1 VLSLIKAG
9 EAAWGMTGM
18 DSLSGRRKF
27 AWLYLT
33 AILLVLSA
41 GLVVSAD
48 ALARAITAVAPSGDS
63 HWWGLREAEPR
74 PLGSAVP
81 ASWAGTAVSLQ
92 LRLTGDQARAQYSLT
107 VPSHS
112 KLIAQLL
119 SYAATA
125 GSNSLAVNF
134 LGMVQMSDSPYE
146 FGRTHYWHQL
156 VFNRPYV
163 KQVAQQTT
171 IVLPSKVYYFNIN
184 PKFIKVEDPVYIGRG
199 FSRSIVFQGAT
210 SQVGNVSGASISQLS
225 SSAESLQT
233 VGGRGI
239 VSFSVEGPAV
249 DWLDGVRSVGA
260 TTFAAAPANLL
271 YRLVRYLSY
280 LVLLGALYRLAM
292 AYPRNDAARIARDAV
307 GAITAAMVT
316 IALLGFAYNITQ
328 EFFPPGHHNS
338 YYLAG
343 PAGLLL
349 AAALTVWPVVLF
361 RIGRRPPAWAGPQ
374 GPEPRM
380 LLPAITGGVA
390 AGGAALIFTFLLHD
404 LFDVP
409 ISSIAVPVAA
419 CWLVGTTVI
428 SILAVL
434 KQWPRWTVTLV
445 APLSVAAVLFSAQ
458 LAPVLYY
465 GGSYIATDPG
475 RVHVNVIGKWLY
487 LVLPVAILLALVVA
501 AVKMIRKSVYGR
513 WRWWLS
519 VAASG
524 AIAAAILPDAISD
537 SQVLSGHHAGEAP
550 VYFFAGNSLIEA
562 LPALMSWLFVGLAIG
577 ALCSIRESADKRMEI
592 RGVGVAM
599 LLVLLFRVSSSW
611 IYLPVSVVL
620 GYVAIRYV
628 VMPARLAEKRAGRM
642 TPPQAIHYALS
653 AWRRAEL
660 ADNQRQQLTSNSA
673 DALRDVLVKDGPDH
687 YGRSFDAMV
696 QAQRDLDQRYDR
708 WQNLARDAAGV
719 AFAHRGNLPSKKMAR
734 QGLFVG
740 LIWTLVS
747 GAIQLLASAPV
758 SPSTSY
764 PGLDFFGGNGE
775 LLFIWPLLGWC
786 VGYFLP
792 FIRGKDGVEKALWF
806 SLPVIAAAVPLQ
818 LLWDDTTGWLNVLVY
833 DLELFSFLMVSAV
846 IVSDL
851 LVLRA
856 AGMRL
861 KTWVQVHN
869 WRFVVSW
876 SSAVLAAL
884 VTAAA
889 TFLSTT
895 ATTVTQQTFTSGTTQ
910 STGAP
915 TTSGHR

>member
-1 VLSLIKAG
+1 
-9 EAAWGMTGM
+9 MTGM
-18 DSLSGRRKF
+18 DSVPSRGKF

-48 ALARAITAVAPSGDS
+48 ALARAITAVAPNGDS
-63 HWWGLREAEPR
+63 RWWGLREPESK
-74 PLGSAVP
+74 PLASAIP

-92 LRLTGDQARAQYSLT
+92 LRLTGDQAHAQYSLT
-107 VPSHS
+107 APSHS
-112 KLIAQLL
+112 KLIAQVM
-119 SYAATA
+119 SYAAVA

-134 LGMVQMSDSPYE
+134 LGNVQMSDSPYE
-146 FGRTHYWHQL
+146 FGHTHYWHRLQ
-156 VFNRPYV
+156 FNRPYV

-171 IVLPSKVYYFNIN
+171 VVLPSKVYYFNID
-184 PKFIKVEDPVYIGRG
+184 PKLVKVEDPVDTGRG
-199 FSRSIVFQGAT
+199 FSRSIDFQGAT
-210 SQVGNVSGASISQLS
+210 SQVADVSGATISQLS
-225 SSAESLQT
+225 SSAASLQPIA
-233 VGGRGI
+233 GRRT
-239 VSFSVEGPAV
+239 VSFSVEGPAA

-260 TTFAAAPANLL
+260 TTFAVGPANFL

-280 LVLLGALYRLAM
+280 LVLLAALFRLAM
-292 AYPRNDAARIARDAV
+292 SYPGNDAVRLARDAI
-307 GAITAAMVT
+307 GAITAAMVA
-316 IALLGFAYNITQ
+316 IALLGFAFNITQ
-328 EFFPPGHHNS
+328 EFVPSAPSHRNS
-338 YYLAG
+338 FYLAG

-361 RIGRRPPAWAGPQ
+361 RIGRRPPAWAGPKRPAP
-374 GPEPRM
+374 GM
-380 LLPAITGGVA
+380 LLPVVVGGVAGGVA
-390 AGGAALIFTFLLHD
+390 ALTFTLLLHY
-404 LFDVP
+404 LFAVP
-409 ISSIAVPVAA
+409 ISSVVVPVVA
-419 CWLVGTTVI
+419 CWLVGTAVI

-434 KQWPRWTVTLV
+434 KRWSRWTVSLV
-445 APLSVAAVLFSAQ
+445 APFFVAAVLFSAQ
-458 LAPVLYY
+458 FAPVLYY

-487 LVLPVAILLALVVA
+487 LILPVAILLALVVV
-501 AVKMIRKSVYGR
+501 AVKMIWTSVHGP

-519 VAASG
+519 VAASS
-524 AIAAAILPDAISD
+524 ILAAAILPDAISD
-537 SQVLSGHHAGEAP
+537 SQVLSGHQAGKAP
-550 VYFFAGNSLIEA
+550 FYFFAGNSLIDA

-611 IYLPVSVVL
+611 MYLPVSVVL
-620 GYVAIRYV
+620 GYLAIRYV
-628 VMPARLAEKRAGRM
+628 VMPARLAQEGAGRM

-673 DALRDVLVKDGPDH
+673 DALRDVLIKDGPVH
-687 YGRSFDAMV
+687 YDRSFDALL
-696 QAQRDLDQRYDR
+696 QAQRNLDRRYGR
-708 WQNLARDAAGV
+708 WQNLARDATV
-719 AFAHRGNLPSKKMAR
+719 TAFSHQGNLPSKKMAR
-734 QGLFVG
+734 EGFFVG
-740 LIWTLVS
+740 VIWTVVS
-747 GAIQLLASAPV
+747 GAIQLLASAPLA
-758 SPSTSY
+758 PSTSY
-764 PGLDFFGGNGE
+764 PALDFFGGNGG

-792 FIRGKDGVEKALWF
+792 FIRGKDGVQKALWF

-846 IVSDL
+846 VVSDL

-856 AGMRL
+856 ARMRL

-884 VTAAA
+884 ATAAA
-889 TFLSTT
+889 TFLSTA

-910 STGAP
+910 STSAP
-915 TTSGHR
+915 TASGHR